1 MATLKA
7 LNHKYC
13 LNLGTCHNAVQF
25 TDPNPTIYWYEKRG
39 NLTLNIPVYNPIKA
53 MSVFLTASETQCII
67 YRPELPNS
75 QASRKSLKSS

>member
-13 LNLGTCHNAVQF
+13 LSLGTCHNAVQF

-39 NLTLNIPVYNPIKA
+39 KLNLKHTSLQSN
-53 MSVFLTASETQCII
+53 
-67 YRPELPNS
+67 
-75 QASRKSLKSS
+75 KSNVRVSDRV